1 MKGQVFD
8 LCGSLCRQGTCARP
22 PPPFCNGMC
31 VPGCQ
36 CPWGMVVNEE
46 INACV
51 PMEECP
57 ESKLFDSI
65 IKYSKLYSAMPI
77 FISPF
82 PFPLNIEW
90 LYSVYGS

>member
-8 LCGSLCRQGTCARP
+8 PCGSLCRQGTCARP

-36 CPWGMVVNEE
+36 CPSGMVVNEE

-57 ESKLFDSI
+57 ESKFFDSMI
-65 IKYSKLYSAMPI
+65 LKLIFQFYSAMP
-77 FISPF
+77 
-82 PFPLNIEW
+82 NK
-90 LYSVYGS
+90 GSSI